1 MAAFT
6 PMQGAGG
13 FQVGLIGGSQRP
25 SPAREA
31 EPAAQD
37 VVSETEASSP
47 LPETPEELEAMLEDA
62 RKKAREDATIVLAED
77 RAALKQE
84 REQLM
89 RVVEDIETSRSAWAD
104 EVRNVLGELVVVGV
118 RQVVS
123 ESAELQEAM
132 LRDRFA
138 EVGERLIGE
147 AEVVVRVRPQDEA
160 AARALLGGR
169 DGWTVVPD
177 ADISGGLVAETESGK
192 VDATMGAAVAG
203 LTEAVQTWQAEG
215 VGEE

>member
-25 SPAREA
+25 SSAREV

-138 EVGERLIGE
+138 EVGERVIGE

-160 AARALLGGR
+160 AARALIGGR

>member
-1 MAAFT
+1 MADFV

-13 FQVGLIGGSQRP
+13 FQARLMGGVQGP
-25 SPAREA
+25 PANRGVDATAGESGAPA
-31 EPAAQD
+31 EP
-37 VVSETEASSP
+37 ESP
-47 LPETPEELEAMLEDA
+47 LPTSVEELEALLEEV
-62 RKKAREDATIVLAED
+62 RQGAREDAGLVLAED
-77 RAALKQE
+77 RAALKRE

-89 RVVEDIETSRSAWAD
+89 RLVENVEGSRAAWGE

-118 RQVVS
+118 RQVVG
-123 ESAELQEAM
+123 ESADLQEAM

-147 AEVVVRVRPQDEA
+147 TEVVVRVRPEDEA
-160 AARALLGGR
+160 SANALLGGR

-177 ADISGGLVAETESGK
+177 ADISGGIVAETEGGK
-192 VDATMGAAVAG
+192 VDATMGAAVSG
-203 LTEAVQTWQAEG
+203 LNDAVQTWQSEG

>member
-25 SPAREA
+25 SSAREVESDTQA
-31 EPAAQD
+31 EA
-37 VVSETEASSP
+37 SETEASSP
-47 LPETPEELEAMLEDA
+47 LPETLEELEAMLEDA
-62 RKKAREDATIVLAED
+62 RKKAREDATIILAEE
-77 RAALKQE
+77 RTALKQE

-118 RQVVS
+118 RQVVG

-147 AEVVVRVRPQDEA
+147 SEVVVRVRPQDEA
-160 AARALLGGR
+160 AASALLGGR

-177 ADISGGLVAETESGK
+177 ADISGGLVAETDAGK